1 MKRWLL
7 TGAMVLALPMQ
18 AQAFVGTSS
27 STATYQAKAVKSV
40 QATQMQPVLQNA
52 MSKRQS
58 KVSLTYRG
66 NFKDVSGHL
75 REAIEAA
82 LRTDEYLT
90 YDYRGY
96 SAEWRGING
105 SVQIIVTLRYSQTLE
120 QVKYVD
126 AQVKK
131 LAPQIVN
138 ATMDAHEK
146 VKAIHD
152 YVVTH
157 TTYDT
162 AMNQA
167 INSPYYALTTGK
179 TLCNGYAMLT
189 YKLLKEAG
197 IPVRLISGEADG
209 IGHVWNL
216 VQLDGQ
222 WYHLDTTWDDP
233 LPDKGEISYDYYLLS
248 DAMIA
253 PDHHF
258 KNGGLNQ
265 HDLPYPK
272 ATTSYENV
280 LRDSGR
286 TGLAQSLEIAAN
298 HAKTPE
304 QLTAALTKQLA
315 RFEPVVTVAYHGDP
329 ATIKA
334 SVQRALATP
343 DVQSAQLAVVEQPRL
358 RGIKTAVLNVKYN
371 ATLRDVLVEPATL
384 TAGDSPQL
392 KVTALMSN
400 GATFDVTREA
410 KLTSSPNVSVEQGR
424 LLAKSVGTS
433 TVTASFRGQ
442 TTANAVTVNP
452 LPKRLYYPLA
462 HIASQGTQF
471 NVAPTAEFSF
481 TFDEAVASANVHAM
495 TAYGEA
501 VAVSTSTEGNV
512 LRVTPAERYPQGT
525 VYVIAQDVV
534 SVTGK
539 AMQAQSYRITIQ

>member
-1 MKRWLL
+1 M
-7 TGAMVLALPMQ
+7 
-18 AQAFVGTSS
+18 
-27 STATYQAKAVKSV
+27 
-40 QATQMQPVLQNA
+40 
-52 MSKRQS
+52 
-58 KVSLTYRG
+58 
-66 NFKDVSGHL
+66 
-75 REAIEAA
+75 
-82 LRTDEYLT
+82 
-90 YDYRGY
+90 
-96 SAEWRGING
+96 
-105 SVQIIVTLRYSQTLE
+105 
-120 QVKYVD
+120 
-126 AQVKK
+126 
-131 LAPQIVN
+131 
-138 ATMDAHEK
+138 
-146 VKAIHD
+146 
-152 YVVTH
+152 
-157 TTYDT
+157 
-162 AMNQA
+162 
-167 INSPYYALTTGK
+167 
-179 TLCNGYAMLT
+179 
-189 YKLLKEAG
+189 
-197 IPVRLISGEADG
+197 
-209 IGHVWNL
+209 
-216 VQLDGQ
+216 
-222 WYHLDTTWDDP
+222 
-233 LPDKGEISYDYYLLS
+233 
-248 DAMIA
+248 
-253 PDHHF
+253 
-258 KNGGLNQ
+258 
-265 HDLPYPK
+265 PYPK

-358 RGIKTAVLNVKYN
+358 RGIKTALLNVKYN

-392 KVTALMSN
+392 KVTAMMSN

-462 HIASQGTQF
+462 NIASQGTQF

-501 VAVSTSTEGNV
+501 VAVATSTEDNV
-512 LRVTPAERYPQGT
+512 LHVTPAERYPQGT